1 MSNHETTLHVVGAA
15 IVQGQKCLVTQRGPA
30 MTLAG
35 KWEFPGGKV
44 EPGESASAALARE
57 ISEELNLTIA
67 VGELLGTGRAMVGP
81 KEITLDVYGAVITGG
96 SLVLREH
103 SQALWVE
110 ADALAAFDWADA
122 DVPSV
127 PHVVAWLRRQGS

>member
-81 KEITLDVYGAVITGG
+81 KEITLDVYGAVITSG

-110 ADALAAFDWADA
+110 ADALADFDWADA
-122 DVPSV
+122 DIPSV
-127 PHVVAWLRRQGS
+127 PYVAEWLRKLCA

>member
-67 VGELLGTGRAMVGP
+67 VGQLLGTGRAMVGP
-81 KEITLDVYGAVITGG
+81 KEITLDVYGAVITSG

>member
-1 MSNHETTLHVVGAA
+1 MSNDETTLHVVGAA
-15 IVQGQKCLVTQRGPA
+15 IARGQKCLVTQRGPG
-30 MTLAG
+30 MSLAG

-44 EPGESASAALARE
+44 EPGESAPAALARE
-57 ISEELNLTIA
+57 ICEELNLAIA
-67 VGELLGTGRAMVGP
+67 VGELLGTGRAMVGT
-81 KEITLDVYGAVITGG
+81 KAITLDVYGATIANGA
-96 SLVLREH
+96 LVLREH

>member
-1 MSNHETTLHVVGAA
+1 MSNPETTLHVVGAA

-67 VGELLGTGRAMVGP
+67 VGELLGTGRAMVGT
-81 KEITLDVYGAVITGG
+81 KEITLDVYGAVITSG

>member
-81 KEITLDVYGAVITGG
+81 KEITLDVYGAVITSG